1 MLITAGGHALG
12 GVIELRRKDIAPEA
26 SVTSVRLAVTHREGK
41 CNIDTPK
48 SGKPR
53 TVIVPPHIR
62 EDSKAH
68 HAVRTAEDAGALL
81 FPPAENGC
89 HLNEQRV
96 SRVLRRHVARPLEGP
111 VRQVGFSN

>member
-1 MLITAGGHALG
+1 VLITAWCGMRWG

-62 EDSKAH
+62 EDIKAH

-89 HLNEQRV
+89 HLNDNVFREYYVVTLQD
-96 SRVLRRHVARPLEGP
+96 H
-111 VRQVGFSN
+111 